1 MTFMSQGKRHA
12 KIVIIGTEG
21 AGKTIF
27 ISCFAKY
34 FEGIGKNGRVL
45 EPMTKATSL
54 YVDENWRILQ
64 REEWPPA
71 TNAGQFLN
79 LHWQLRIA
87 RGSGSPDEVYSLL
100 VVDSAGHDLRCFFAD
115 EKIANVE
122 ELPLTLKPLAAHCR
136 DSDIVLLLVS
146 LNAFMADT
154 VLAQTTD
161 NQWAIKYSLD
171 YKLAS
176 KPSSKCA
183 LIFTQSD
190 IHQPLLTQ
198 FGNWGAVAA
207 KYLPHVHGAYLKNGK
222 VPVFAVSAVNMT
234 QPVMLPGGATH
245 LMPAGCF
252 GHDGF
257 DGLMTWITNQ
267 AKTVA
272 EVHQT
277 DEIDKEINTLRS
289 KISDQD
295 QRISDINQ
303 TIRAKELAVQTTSH
317 KKAILPTAIVSALIF
332 LLLMSVCRTAV
343 PFPPI
348 AANYHVIE
356 GPWGENDDVEIQ
368 NNNDY
373 SWSNVRVWFGKATKD
388 VGPLTTGQIPAGGS
402 CTWPKAYNFHQEQKD
417 YQFWVDCD
425 ESTGIHKI
433 TEINWGTLLF
443 LQLIASGVLYTVFFK
458 RLNKPDTMWEIR
470 EIATLEMSRKS
481 LGQQLQ
487 NLNAQPRPHFN
498 Q

>member
-1 MTFMSQGKRHA
+1 MNENERNA

-21 AGKTIF
+21 AGKTVF
-27 ISCFAKY
+27 ISCFAKH
-34 FEGIGKNGRVL
+34 FEGSGKNGCIL
-45 EPMTKATSL
+45 EPMTKDTPL
-54 YVDENWRILQ
+54 YVDENWRALQ
-64 REEWPPA
+64 NGDWPPA
-71 TNAGQFLN
+71 TDAGQFLN
-79 LHWQLRIA
+79 LHWQLRIV
-87 RGSGSPDEVYSLL
+87 GGNDSQEDIYSLW
-100 VVDSAGHDLRCFFAD
+100 VVDSAGHDLRGFFAD
-115 EKIANVE
+115 GKITNADA
-122 ELPLTLKPLAAHCR
+122 LPATLQPLAAHCR
-136 DSDIVLLLVS
+136 DADIVLLLVN
-146 LNAFMADT
+146 LNDFMANT
-154 VLAQTTD
+154 VLPVTTA
-161 NQWAIKYSLD
+161 NQWAIKCALD
-171 YKLAS
+171 YKLNSNAAS
-176 KPSSKCA
+176 RCA

-190 IHQPLLTQ
+190 NYKELLNQ
-198 FGNWGAVAA
+198 FKNWQAVGE
-207 KYLPHVHGAYLKNGK
+207 KYLPHVYGAYLKNGK
-222 VPVFAVSAVNMT
+222 VPIFAVSAVNKT
-234 QPVMLPGGATH
+234 QPMVLPGGVTR
-245 LMPAGCF
+245 LVPAEGF

-257 DGLMTWITNQ
+257 DGLMSWISNQ

-332 LLLMSVCRTAV
+332 LLLMSVCHIAV

-348 AANYHVIE
+348 AAYSHVIE
-356 GPWGENDDVEIQ
+356 GPWGGYDDVVIQ
-368 NNNDY
+368 NHNDY
-373 SWSNVRVWFGKATKD
+373 SWSNVRVWFGKTGKD
-388 VGPLTTGQIPAGGS
+388 NGPLTTGQIPAAGS
-402 CTWPKAYNFHQEQKD
+402 YTWPKAYNFHQEQED

-458 RLNKPDTMWEIR
+458 RLNKPDTMEEIR
-470 EIATLEMSRKS
+470 QIATLEMSRKS

-487 NLNAQPRPHFN
+487 MLNAVLRPHPN